1 MQKPRLEIPY
11 IGKSNTMKII
21 DFPVSEQICE
31 GNLAAQKY
39 YSAER
44 QSRHKFAGDMAT
56 ANPTL
61 ISSLLLGGDLYPN
74 KIVHKCARQ
83 IESRKVYGSG
93 QNIARHH
100 LKEGKVWNSSTTVHS
115 R

>member
-1 MQKPRLEIPY
+1 M
-11 IGKSNTMKII
+11 N
-21 DFPVSEQICE
+21 FPDSEQICE
-31 GNLAAQKY
+31 RNLAGQKY

-74 KIVHKCARQ
+74 KIVHKCAR
-83 IESRKVYGSG
+83 ELKVEKCMGLVKTS
-93 QNIARHH
+93 QDTI
-100 LKEGKVWNSSTTVHS
+100 
-115 R
+115 